1 MPRMVSLY
9 LIIAARQREEHVP
22 TQVDG
27 APRASSVLICR
38 DSATDMVRAVVVRS
52 GSEMAQN
59 DGHTLARIAH

>member
-9 LIIAARQREEHVP
+9 LIIAARQREEHGP

-38 DSATDMVRAVVVRS
+38 DSGTDMVRAVVVRS